1 MANNDICEKE
11 MNNIQQLLNHEN
23 KNVKLFVST
32 IENLRHSQGFYG
44 RLHRHIST
52 MSQEELDELINTLC
66 EQDFKHSLDVILWL
80 EA

>member
-1 MANNDICEKE
+1 MDN
-11 MNNIQQLLNHEN
+11 MQQLLNHEN
-23 KNVKLFVST
+23 KNVKLVIST
-32 IENLRHSQGFYG
+32 IENLRNSQGFYS
-44 RLHRHIST
+44 RLYQHIST